1 MKNIHVENLTK
12 IYGTGENEVVALNQV
27 SFSIEEG
34 EFVAITGASGS
45 GKSTLLYILAG
56 LDKPT
61 SGEVSV
67 DQINLS
73 SLSDNQLSSF
83 RRKKVGL
90 IYQFYN
96 LIPTLTVEENIVL
109 PVRLDKRELK
119 KDRLENLLK
128 VFHLEKKKYSYPSQL
143 SGGEQQRVAIARSL
157 FMNPM
162 IILADEP
169 TGNLDSKNSKEV
181 IAYLKNTN
189 KKYNRTLIVVTHNM
203 EIANEADRII
213 ELSDGK
219 IISDR
224 KVR

>member
-1 MKNIHVENLTK
+1 MKSIHVENLTK

-181 IAYLKNTN
+181 IAHLKNTN

>member
-1 MKNIHVENLTK
+1 MKSIHVENLTK
-12 IYGTGENEVVALNQV
+12 IYGTGENEVVALNQI

-61 SGEVSV
+61 TGEVSV
-67 DQINLS
+67 DHINLS

-128 VFHLEKKKYSYPSQL
+128 AFHLEKKRYSYPSQL

-157 FMNPM
+157 FINPM

>member
-1 MKNIHVENLTK
+1 MKSVHVKNLTK

>member
-1 MKNIHVENLTK
+1 MKSIHVENLTK

>member
-1 MKNIHVENLTK
+1 M
-12 IYGTGENEVVALNQV
+12 
-27 SFSIEEG
+27 
-34 EFVAITGASGS
+34 
-45 GKSTLLYILAG
+45 
-56 LDKPT
+56 
-61 SGEVSV
+61 
-67 DQINLS
+67 
-73 SLSDNQLSSF
+73 
-83 RRKKVGL
+83 
-90 IYQFYN
+90 
-96 LIPTLTVEENIVL
+96 
-109 PVRLDKRELK
+109 
-119 KDRLENLLK
+119 
-128 VFHLEKKKYSYPSQL
+128 
-143 SGGEQQRVAIARSL
+143 AIARSL
-157 FMNPM
+157 SINPM

>member
-1 MKNIHVENLTK
+1 MKSVHVENLTK

-189 KKYNRTLIVVTHNM
+189 KK
-203 EIANEADRII
+203 
-213 ELSDGK
+213 
-219 IISDR
+219 
-224 KVR
+224 

>member
-1 MKNIHVENLTK
+1 MKSVHVENLTK
-12 IYGTGENEVVALNQV
+12 IYGKGENKVTALNEV

-34 EFVAITGASGS
+34 EFVAITGRSGS

-56 LDKPT
+56 LDIPT
-61 SGEVSV
+61 SGNVRV
-67 DQINLS
+67 DNINLF

-83 RRKKVGL
+83 RRKKVGF

-119 KDRLENLLK
+119 KDRLENLLR

-157 FMNPM
+157 FINPM

-181 IAYLKNTN
+181 MTYLKDTN
-189 KKYNRTLIVVTHNM
+189 KKYNRTVIVVTHSM

-219 IISDR
+219 IILDR

>member
-1 MKNIHVENLTK
+1 MKSVHVENLTK

>member
-1 MKNIHVENLTK
+1 MKSVHVKNLTK

-181 IAYLKNTN
+181 IAYLKNKN

>member
-1 MKNIHVENLTK
+1 M
-12 IYGTGENEVVALNQV
+12 
-27 SFSIEEG
+27 
-34 EFVAITGASGS
+34 
-45 GKSTLLYILAG
+45 
-56 LDKPT
+56 
-61 SGEVSV
+61 
-67 DQINLS
+67 
-73 SLSDNQLSSF
+73 SSF

>member
-12 IYGTGENEVVALNQV
+12 IYGTGENEVVVLNQV

-61 SGEVSV
+61 CGEVSV
-67 DQINLS
+67 DHINLS

-119 KDRLENLLK
+119 KTD
-128 VFHLEKKKYSYPSQL
+128 
-143 SGGEQQRVAIARSL
+143 
-157 FMNPM
+157 
-162 IILADEP
+162 
-169 TGNLDSKNSKEV
+169 
-181 IAYLKNTN
+181 
-189 KKYNRTLIVVTHNM
+189 
-203 EIANEADRII
+203 
-213 ELSDGK
+213 
-219 IISDR
+219 
-224 KVR
+224 

>member
-1 MKNIHVENLTK
+1 MKSVHVKNLTK

-34 EFVAITGASGS
+34 EFVAITGDSGS